1 MMNKD
6 DLKSLSE
13 KTREDGKRLFG
24 VCEFIYNL
32 SIIIIYIIALL
43 GIIAVIGL
51 IVKEQVGIAVAIAV
65 IVFIICFINYM
76 IAVLTTHVGKVLVH
90 TSFASIGILEY
101 ITAKEEKEI

>member
-1 MMNKD
+1 MNKD
-6 DLKSLSE
+6 GLKSLSE

-32 SIIIIYIIALL
+32 AMIGIFIVAIL
-43 GIIAVIGL
+43 GIIGTIGL
-51 IVKEQVGIAVAIAV
+51 IVNEQIGAAIAIAV

-76 IAVLTTHVGKVLVH
+76 VAVLTTHVGKVLVH

-101 ITAKEEKEI
+101 ITAREEKEI